1 MVIKY
6 LSTEDKHSRVLWDKR
21 CHQGITLGSQTEA
34 QMLPS
39 SGMMSC
45 LNQART
51 LPILVVWDSHLLR
64 FVYLGLWRP
73 NNVFHCCYPIF
84 KQNLKACIF
93 HVLKNHHISL
103 TSTIDESLNLK
114 LSLYQ
119 LSKSTCSVIFWK
131 STEDEHQRTVVE
143 NCKQNQIL
151 SKSDNYAPSLI
162 HLSQKSIIQS

>member
-39 SGMMSC
+39 SGTMSC

-64 FVYLGLWRP
+64 FVYLGLCTP

-84 KQNLKACIF
+84 KKPSYLSNI
-93 HVLKNHHISL
+93 HHWW
-103 TSTIDESLNLK
+103 K
-114 LSLYQ
+114 
-119 LSKSTCSVIFWK
+119 SKSETILV
-131 STEDEHQRTVVE
+131 STEQKHMFCNLLEKHWRRTPE
-143 NCKQNQIL
+143 DCCRELQT
-151 SKSDNYAPSLI
+151 KSNSIWNLI
-162 HLSQKSIIQS
+162 TMHLA